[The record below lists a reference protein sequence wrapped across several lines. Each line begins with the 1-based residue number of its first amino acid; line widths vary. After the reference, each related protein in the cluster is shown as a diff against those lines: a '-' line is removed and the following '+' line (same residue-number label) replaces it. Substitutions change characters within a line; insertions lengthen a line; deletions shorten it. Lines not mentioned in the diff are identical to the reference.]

1 MRKLLNNPWIVT
13 ALALAAVAF
22 VGSSLWPSRPAAIR
36 VTPER
41 ELAATESSAVETAT
55 TSEPVHTE
63 AASAV
68 KELPV
73 ASVLTD
79 PFASHLKPM
88 ADRVEPEVVPETV
101 DTVRLSAIWTQ
112 QGQTYILLNGQ
123 IHQAG
128 DEISRIKIESATQ
141 DGVWV
146 AHWKGRDF
154 LTLGSDFTLVTP
166 GQKAS
171 AGARL

>member
-13 ALALAAVAF
+13 ALALVAAAC
-22 VGSSLWPSRPAAIR
+22 VGFSLMPSRTASGR
-36 VTPER
+36 GMPESR
-41 ELAATESSAVETAT
+41 EALTQAEPVANSNANEPGQPTVIEAMKELAVT
-55 TSEPVHTE
+55 T
-63 AASAV
+63 
-68 KELPV
+68 LP
-73 ASVLTD
+73 TD
-79 PFASHLKPM
+79 PFASRAKPV
-88 ADRVEPEVVPETV
+88 VEAVTAEVVPETV

-112 QGQTYILLNGQ
+112 DGATFILINGQ

-166 GQKAS
+166 GQRAS

>member
-1 MRKLLNNPWIVT
+1 MLESHET
-13 ALALAAVAF
+13 ALQGEPLANSTANEPGQPTVVEAMK
-22 VGSSLWPSRPAAIR
+22 
-36 VTPER
+36 
-41 ELAATESSAVETAT
+41 ELAVT
-55 TSEPVHTE
+55 T
-63 AASAV
+63 
-68 KELPV
+68 
-73 ASVLTD
+73 VLTD
-79 PFASHLKPM
+79 PFASRIKPV
-88 ADRVEPEVVPETV
+88 VETVVAEVVPEVV

-112 QGQTYILLNGQ
+112 DGATYILINGQ

-141 DGVWV
+141 EGVWV

-166 GQKAS
+166 GQRAS

>member
-13 ALALAAVAF
+13 ALALVAVAC
-22 VGSSLWPSRPAAIR
+22 VGISLLPSRTAAGRGMPESRETVTPAEPAANSAANEPGQPTVAEAMKLLA
-36 VTPER
+36 VTTMP
-41 ELAATESSAVETAT
+41 S
-55 TSEPVHTE
+55 
-63 AASAV
+63 
-68 KELPV
+68 
-73 ASVLTD
+73 D
-79 PFASHLKPM
+79 PFASRAKPV
-88 ADRVEPEVVPETV
+88 VESAVAEVVPESV

-112 QGQTYILLNGQ
+112 DGATLILINGQ

-141 DGVWV
+141 EGVWV

-166 GQKAS
+166 GQRAS